1 MKIGI
6 DIDNVISNFNEQLLE
21 EYKKHDKELRNTGI
35 INEKAEYIR
44 KNMFDWTDDEEKEFY
59 NNNIEKIVKNLKVI
73 DGAKEYIEKLK
84 NDGHKIY
91 IITGRDNG
99 EYTDRYNMT
108 KEWLEK
114 SGIYYDKLILTNAYK
129 NQENGKRFP
138 YIFYQNGK
146 RFPQRINLS
155 GADDMIKESMFI
167 SAKKAIYSDCT
178 V

>member
-44 KNMFDWTDDEEKEFY
+44 KNMFDWRDDEEKEFY

-84 NDGHKIY
+84 IDGHKIY
-91 IITGRDNG
+91 IITGRDN
-99 EYTDRYNMT
+99 
-108 KEWLEK
+108 
-114 SGIYYDKLILTNAYK
+114 I
-129 NQENGKRFP
+129 
-138 YIFYQNGK
+138 
-146 RFPQRINLS
+146 RIH
-155 GADDMIKESMFI
+155 II
-167 SAKKAIYSDCT
+167 
-178 V
+178 